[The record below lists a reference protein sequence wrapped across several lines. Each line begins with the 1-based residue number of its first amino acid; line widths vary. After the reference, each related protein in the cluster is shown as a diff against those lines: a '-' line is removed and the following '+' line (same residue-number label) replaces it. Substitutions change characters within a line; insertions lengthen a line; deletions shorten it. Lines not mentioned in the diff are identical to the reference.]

1 MSERV
6 GIVEDHRRAAERVR
20 QDQRQRA
27 AHPAERRYAAAY
39 HLAHLAEWRGGAD
52 LREAAR
58 AVLERE
64 RELTAE
70 DDGEPG
76 LAGRTF
82 QVTAHRRG
90 GDVII
95 VVRGEIDALAEP
107 AFHDY
112 VRERSGARVVFDLA
126 DLTFIDSAGLQVL
139 LDAHRRG
146 PAAYCG
152 LTPRV
157 ARLFDLLGLRTR
169 LKVYDSVDDAFTG

>member
-6 GIVEDHRRAAERVR
+6 VIVEDHRRAAERVR

-27 AHPAERRYAAAY
+27 AHPAERRYSGAY
-39 HLAHLAEWRGGAD
+39 HLAHLAEWHGGAD

-90 GDVII
+90 ADVII
-95 VVRGEIDALAEP
+95 VVDGEIDALAEP
-107 AFHDY
+107 GFRDY
-112 VRERSGARVVFDLA
+112 VRERSGGRVVFDLSG
-126 DLTFIDSAGLQVL
+126 LTFIDSAGIQVL
-139 LDAHRRG
+139 IDAHRRG

-157 ARLFDLLGLRTR
+157 ARLFDLLGLRSR
-169 LKVYDSVDDAFTG
+169 MSVYATVDEAFA

>member
-27 AHPAERRYAAAY
+27 AHPAERRYADTY
-39 HLAHLAEWRGGAD
+39 HLAHLAEWHGGAD

-90 GDVII
+90 ADV
-95 VVRGEIDALAEP
+95 VVVVEGEIDALAEP
-107 AFHDY
+107 AFRDY
-112 VRERSGARVVFDLA
+112 VRERSGRRVVFDLSG
-126 DLTFIDSAGLQVL
+126 LTFIDSAGLQVL
-139 LDAHRRG
+139 IDAHRRG
-146 PAAYCG
+146 QAAYCA
-152 LTPRV
+152 LAPRV

-169 LKVYDSVDDAFTG
+169 MNVYESVDEAFLT